1 MSSESVICISG
12 ISKSFPVYEKPHHRL
27 MQMLRRGDAKRSFY
41 KEFHALKR
49 IDLEIGKGETLGI
62 LGRNGSGKSTLLQ
75 IICGILTP
83 SHGEVIVRGRIAALL
98 ELGAGFNPDFTG
110 RENVYLNGSVLGL
123 TRSEIDA
130 RFDEIAAFA
139 DIGDFIEQP
148 VKSYSS
154 GMYVRLAFS
163 VAINATPDILVV
175 DEALSVGD
183 EAFQRKCYARINS
196 IRDAGATI
204 LFVSHSSSAV
214 IELCDRAVLL
224 DQGEMLAEGT
234 PKAVVARYQKL
245 LYAPLD
251 RLAALK
257 EDFRREV
264 SGELGDAGDVQD
276 ADSFNVSPAPNEQH
290 PTTQM
295 IDDAYLDQGLKPQS
309 TIRYP
314 SRGARIGQPRIETLD
329 GRIVN
334 VLRSGHDYVY
344 TYDVAFDVV
353 ATAVRCGMMIKT
365 VSGFELGGAAS
376 APVGGSKLI
385 VSPGEAWIV
394 RIQFKAMMAPGV
406 YFMNAGVTAHDP
418 DGDVFLD
425 RIVDA
430 VMVRVM
436 PDECRLATGTVD
448 FAVVPS
454 VRIRQGNE
462 VEHG

>member
-27 MQMLRRGDAKRSFY
+27 MQMLRRGGAKHSFY
-41 KEFHALKR
+41 KEFHALR
-49 IDLEIGKGETLGI
+49 HIDFEIRKGEALGI

-245 LYAPLD
+245 LYAPSD
-251 RLAALK
+251 RLAALR

-264 SGELGDAGDVQD
+264 SGERDVVGDMQD
-276 ADSFNVSPAPNEQH
+276 ADSCNVSLAPNEQC

-334 VLRSGHDYVY
+334 VLRPGHDYVY
-344 TYDVAFDVV
+344 VYDVAFDVV

-394 RIQFKAMMAPGV
+394 RIQFKTMMAPGV

-454 VRIRQGNE
+454 MRIRQGSE